1 MGAELIPVAV
11 IEDHPLYRRGLMQT
25 IERAEGLVLAAA
37 APCLAE
43 MEALNYGEA
52 RVVVLDL
59 HLPDGAGGLAVTRV
73 LERVS
78 AILVVSAS
86 DNRGDVVEA
95 IAAGA
100 SGYLTKSSE
109 ADEIVHA
116 IGIVGSG
123 NTYVSPILAAYLIL
137 DNRARHDT
145 KSFALTKRELELLS
159 MLAQGETDADIAARM
174 FISIRTVRSHL
185 DRIRDKT
192 GRRRR
197 ADLTRLAYE
206 RGAFEHPSPSRT
218 PELG

>member
-25 IERAEGLVLAAA
+25 IERAESLVLAAA

-43 MEALNYGEA
+43 MEALNYGDA

-59 HLPDGAGGLAVTRV
+59 HLPDGSGAAAVTRV
-73 LERVS
+73 CGRVS

-86 DNRGDVVEA
+86 DSREDVVEA
-95 IAAGA
+95 IGAGA
-100 SGYLTKSSE
+100 NGYLTKSSE

-116 IGIVGSG
+116 IEIVGSG
-123 NTYVSPILAAYLIL
+123 NTYVSPTLASYLL
-137 DNRARHDT
+137 QDNRGRSDT
-145 KSFALTKRELELLS
+145 EGLSLTKRELEVLS
-159 MLAQGETDADIAARM
+159 LLAQGETDADIAARM
-174 FISIRTVRSHL
+174 FISIRTVQSHL

-197 ADLTRLAYE
+197 ADLTRLAFE
-206 RGAFEHPSPSRT
+206 RGAFNRSAQQ
-218 PELG
+218 

>member
-1 MGAELIPVAV
+1 MGAELISVAV

-25 IERAEGLVLAAA
+25 IERAEGLTLAAA

-43 MEALNYGEA
+43 MEALNYRDA

-59 HLPDGAGGLAVTRV
+59 HLPDGAGAAAVARV

-78 AILVVSAS
+78 AVLVVSAS
-86 DNRGDVVEA
+86 DSRGDVVEA
-95 IAAGA
+95 IGAGA

-116 IGIVGSG
+116 IEVVGSG
-123 NTYVSPILAAYLIL
+123 STYVSPVLAAYLL
-137 DNRARHDT
+137 QDSSGRSDT
-145 KSFALTKRELELLS
+145 EAFALSKRELELLS
-159 MLAQGETDADIAARM
+159 LLAQGETDADIAARM

-206 RGAFEHPSPSRT
+206 RGAFGESKEP
-218 PELG
+218 